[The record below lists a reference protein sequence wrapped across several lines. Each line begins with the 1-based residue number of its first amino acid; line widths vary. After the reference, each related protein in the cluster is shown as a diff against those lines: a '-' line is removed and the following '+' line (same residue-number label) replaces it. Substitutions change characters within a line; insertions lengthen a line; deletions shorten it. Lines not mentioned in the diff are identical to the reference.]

1 MVTQTLKSL
10 SNAEKKL
17 EHVVDASSIENN
29 GQQNPAEQSVREMRR
44 TAETVTFS
52 AVSAAE
58 QWGKKALDKTKDIT
72 EDICL

>member
-17 EHVVDASSIENN
+17 EHVVDASIENN
-29 GQQNPAEQSVREMRR
+29 GQQVPAEQSAREMQRL
-44 TAETVTFS
+44 AETVTFS

-58 QWGKKALDKTKDIT
+58 QWGKKTLDKTKDIT

>member
-17 EHVVDASSIENN
+17 EHVVDASIENN
-29 GQQNPAEQSVREMRR
+29 GQQDPAEQFAREMQRL
-44 TAETVTFS
+44 AETVTFS

-58 QWGKKALDKTKDIT
+58 QWGKKALEKTKEIT
-72 EDICL
+72 EEIIL

>member
-17 EHVVDASSIENN
+17 EHVVDASIENN
-29 GQQNPAEQSVREMRR
+29 GQQEPAEQSAREMQRL
-44 TAETVTFS
+44 AETVTFS

-58 QWGKKALDKTKDIT
+58 QWGKKALEKTKEIT
-72 EDICL
+72 EEIIL

>member
-17 EHVVDASSIENN
+17 EHGVDASIENN
-29 GQQNPAEQSVREMRR
+29 GQQDPAEQSAREMRR
-44 TAETVTFS
+44 MAETVTFS

>member
-17 EHVVDASSIENN
+17 EYVVDASIENN
-29 GQQNPAEQSVREMRR
+29 GQQDPAEQSAREMQRL
-44 TAETVTFS
+44 AETVTFS

-58 QWGKKALDKTKDIT
+58 QWGKKTLDKTKEIT
-72 EDICL
+72 EEIIL